1 MRVLDANGLAADYR
15 AEVAKAIPRKVVVP
29 DEFWRQLEEAIRFY
43 DAMQRTR
50 RQRSPAQDAR
60 QRFTRIAKLSAEL
73 RRELFAARH
82 LIAPAD
88 PTWPMDELVML
99 TRLGDRAHA
108 AAEGHGDLSRAF
120 AGRQDPHRDFL
131 YADVCKLWAS
141 LGGYLRYARPAKGGA
156 PYGPAITFLTVVLGP
171 ILGDDMPTTHGLA
184 KMLDRQTRPPN
195 DTLTR

>member
-1 MRVLDANGLAADYR
+1 MPVLDADGLAADYR
-15 AEVAKAIPRKVVVP
+15 AQVSKAIPPKVVVP
-29 DEFWRQLEEAIRFY
+29 DDFWRGLEEAIRFY
-43 DAMQRTR
+43 EAMRRTR

-88 PTWPMDELVML
+88 PAWPMGELVAL
-99 TRLGDRAHA
+99 TRLEERARA

-120 AGRQDPHRDFL
+120 AGRQDPHREFL
-131 YADVCKLWAS
+131 YADMCKLWVS
-141 LGGYLRYARPAKGGA
+141 LSGHLRYARPAKGGA
-156 PYGPAITFLTVVLGP
+156 PYGPAIRFLTAVLTP
-171 ILGDDMPTTHGLA
+171 ILGDDMPTSHGLA
-184 KMLDRQTRPPN
+184 KMLDRHTAPPN